1 MTRQAL
7 RAGYL
12 LLSLGL
18 LLPLAAQAKVS
29 AEQAAQLNGPL
40 TPFGAERQGDAGAGI
55 PEWQGGLTQAPA
67 GYGGPGS
74 FHVDP
79 FAGEQPLRVID
90 TQSLPADAANLSEGV
105 KALFKAYPQSFKV
118 PVYPSHR
125 SFAAPQEIYQ
135 NTLKNAQQ
143 ATLAAAGNGLV
154 GAYAGIPFPI
164 PADGR
169 EAIWN
174 HIARWQ
180 GRYID
185 EVAVTA
191 QVTASGS
198 YSVLRE
204 RIQLLSNYYHPQKDA
219 GSLNNQLY
227 SYASELLPPSR
238 DVGRALLVHE
248 PIDQVAE
255 PRSAWIY
262 NPGQRRVRRAPTL
275 AYDTP
280 IDGIYA
286 DDTDMYNGATD
297 RYDWTLVGKR
307 NLLVPYHNYA
317 MEQPGRPADE
327 LIKPGHLNPELTRWE
342 MHRVWVVEATLRP
355 GQRHVHAKRRF
366 YLDEDS
372 WYALMVE
379 NYDARG
385 ELWHVNLAFSK
396 NAYEVP
402 TIAPVNLVFHD
413 LIARSYTVLGLR
425 NNEKAPRQFL
435 LAAPPESYFTP
446 GSLRR
451 KGTQ

>member
-1 MTRQAL
+1 MTRPAL
-7 RAGYL
+7 TAATL
-12 LLSLGL
+12 LFA

-29 AEQAAQLNGPL
+29 AEQAAQLGTAL
-40 TPFGAERQGDAGAGI
+40 TPFGAERQGDAAKGI
-55 PEWQGGLTQAPA
+55 PDWAGGLPVPPD
-67 GYGGPGS
+67 YGGPGS
-74 FHVDP
+74 FHADP
-79 FAGEQPLRVID
+79 FAGEQPLRVV
-90 TQSLPADAANLSEGV
+90 DAQNMAAEEANLSPGV
-105 KALFKAYPQSFKV
+105 KALLKAYPQSFKL

-125 SFAAPQEIYQ
+125 SFAAPAEINA
-135 NTLKNAQQ
+135 NTRRNAEQ
-143 ATLAAAGNGLV
+143 ASLADGGNGLKD
-154 GAYAGIPFPI
+154 AYAGIPFPI

-180 GRYID
+180 GRYLD
-185 EVAVTA
+185 EVALTA
-191 QVTASGS
+191 QVTTSGS
-198 YSVLRE
+198 YSLLRE
-204 RIQLLSNYYHPQKDA
+204 RLQLLSNYYHPEKDA
-219 GSLNNQLY
+219 GSLDNLLY
-227 SYASELLPPSR
+227 FFASELLPPSR

-248 PIDQVAE
+248 TIDQVAE

-297 RYDWTLVGKR
+297 RYDWKLIGKQS
-307 NLLVPYHNYA
+307 LLVPYHNYA
-317 MEQPGRPADE
+317 MEQPGLKLDE
-327 LIKPGHLNPELTRWE
+327 LVKPGHLNSDLTRWE

-379 NYDARG
+379 NYDSRG

-402 TIAPVNLVFHD
+402 TITPVNIVYHD
-413 LIARSYTVLGLR
+413 LIARTYTVIGLR
-425 NNEKAPRQFL
+425 NKEKAPRQFL
-435 LAAPPESYFTP
+435 LTPPPESYFTP
-446 GSLRR
+446 SSLRR
-451 KGTQ
+451 RGTQ

>member
-1 MTRQAL
+1 MTRTAL
-7 RAGYL
+7 TSV

-18 LLPLAAQAKVS
+18 LLPLAAQARVG
-29 AEQAAQLNGPL
+29 AEQAAQLGTSL
-40 TPFGAERQGDAGAGI
+40 TPFGAERQGDAAKGI
-55 PEWQGGLTQAPA
+55 PEWSGGLAQPPA

-90 TQSLPADAANLSEGV
+90 AQNMGADEANLSPGV
-105 KALFKAYPQSFKV
+105 KALLKAYPQSFRV

-125 SFAAPQEIYQ
+125 SFAAPPEIYA
-135 NTLKNAQQ
+135 NTRRNAEQ
-143 ATLAAAGNGLV
+143 ATLADGGNGLV

-191 QVTASGS
+191 QVTTSGS
-198 YSVLRE
+198 YSLLRE

-219 GSLNNQLY
+219 GSLDNQLY
-227 SYASELLPPSR
+227 YFASELLPPSR

-297 RYDWTLVGKR
+297 RYDWKLLGKQA
-307 NLLVPYHNYA
+307 LLVPYHNYA
-317 MEQPGRPADE
+317 MEQPGLKPDE
-327 LIKPGHLNPELTRWE
+327 LIRPGHLNPDLTRWE

-379 NYDARG
+379 NHDARG

-413 LIARSYTVLGLR
+413 LVARSYTVIGLR

-435 LAAPPESYFTP
+435 LAAPPQSYFTP
-446 GSLRR
+446 ASLRR